1 MGNHMHELIQQAQR
15 QLELGHVDQAQELLA
30 QAAQE
35 AANDQER
42 GEAALEHGKLYLLL
56 GQLKP
61 AADLCH
67 QAVELLPENP
77 KAYYYLGRVYRQQEK
92 WEEALEAFEQAD
104 RLQPN
109 DPAILANRGRML
121 FHHTQAQDGKPLVI
135 RALRLDLTRHETL
148 LDLAYIYIAEGNL
161 TAATACVMRA
171 YQLGQG
177 DQQAEEMLDIIQRLR
192 HRFDDGTETD
202 TARRAIPQSKEQWR
216 RWIATVSSP
225 MELVTSLTQQ
235 ANPKSEKEFQSLIN
249 RALTEWNQAPRPEL
263 GGLSPEKAGKE
274 PQKPSV
280 VEDVASYPWLRLDN
294 RQAENNTVR
303 CDMVAFLTHLRDS
316 KYKATASLGNL
327 PLKAVRAVND
337 LLTHPV
343 PLEHKVGDEVISQV
357 RLVSE
362 VWPIF
367 FLQGIAMLGEM
378 AVFEPGKWITLT
390 EAGLDFLRAAPTCQ
404 IWTILYTWWWVTD
417 WRMAYQWEVFDDMER
432 AGLPI
437 VTLRLLRSMPVG
449 RQIKVDDF
457 IEALTELTGMT
468 AQGRVAP
475 ARESL
480 LKGAVNQMILNVL
493 ADFEII
499 TLNKKQK
506 KLYDMRFEE
515 TVSFRVTPFGDELL
529 RAL

>member
-1 MGNHMHELIQQAQR
+1 MHELIQQAQH
-15 QLELGHVDQAQELLA
+15 QLELGHIDQAQELLA
-30 QAAQE
+30 QAVQG

-61 AADLCH
+61 AADLCR

-77 KAYYYLGRVYRQQEK
+77 KAYYYLGQVYRQQEK
-92 WEEALEAFEQAD
+92 WEEALEAFEQAG

-148 LDLAYIYIAEGNL
+148 LDLAYIYTAEGNL
-161 TAATACVMRA
+161 PAAISCAMRA

-177 DQQAEEMLDIIQRLR
+177 DQRAEEMLDTIQRLR
-192 HRFDDGTETD
+192 YRFDDGIETD
-202 TARRAIPQSKEQWR
+202 AARRSIPQSKEQWH

-225 MELVTSLTQQ
+225 MELVASLTQQ
-235 ANPKSEKEFQSLIN
+235 ASLKSDKELQSLVD
-249 RALTEWNQAPRPEL
+249 RAFTEWNRAPRPEL

-280 VEDVASYPWLRLDN
+280 VEDVASYPWLHLDN
-294 RQAENNTVR
+294 RQAENNAVR
-303 CDMVAFLTHLRDS
+303 RDMVAFMTHLRDS
-316 KYKATASLGNL
+316 KYKATATLGNL

-337 LLTHPV
+337 LLTHPM
-343 PLEHKVGDEVISQV
+343 PLEHKVGDEVISRV

-378 AVFEPGKWITLT
+378 AVFDPGKRITLT
-390 EAGLDFLRAAPTCQ
+390 ETGLDFLAAVPARQ
-404 IWTILYTWWWVTD
+404 IWTVLHTWWWAAD
-417 WRMAYQWEVFDDMER
+417 WRMAYQWEVFDDVGR
-432 AGLPI
+432 VGLPI

-449 RQIKVDDF
+449 RRIRVDDF
-457 IEALTELTGMT
+457 IEALTDMT
-468 AQGRVAP
+468 ALDQVALG
-475 ARESL
+475 RESL
-480 LKGAVNQMILNVL
+480 LKGAVNRMILDVL

-529 RAL
+529 RVL